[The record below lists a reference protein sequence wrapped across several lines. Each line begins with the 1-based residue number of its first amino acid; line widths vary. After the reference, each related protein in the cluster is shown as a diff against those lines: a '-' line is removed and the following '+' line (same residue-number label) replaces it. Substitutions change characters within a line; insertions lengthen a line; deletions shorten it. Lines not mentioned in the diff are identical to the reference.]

1 MTPIS
6 AVTTTS
12 RRLIAVAASTRF
24 WRNSKVK
31 VAAIQ
36 MRSGL
41 DPEANLR
48 ALEPL
53 LAEAAAQGAQ
63 YALTPEV
70 TMIFP
75 ENREQLRSVA
85 ASFEGHP
92 QLAAVGELAQQHG
105 MFVQMG
111 SLPIPLEDGRF
122 ANRSVLFGPGGQQ
135 VATYDKI
142 HLFDADIAGLNA
154 YRESATYRGGDVA
167 VTADL
172 GEFTLGFAICY
183 DMRFP
188 RLFNA
193 LANAGANLIAVP
205 AAFTVP
211 TGQAHWHVLL
221 RARAIETGSY
231 VIAAAQGGTHQNG
244 RATYGHSLIIDPWG
258 KVIAELDHD
267 EPGVLVS
274 EIDAAAVIEA
284 RGRVPALANARDF
297 AVPSSKR

>member
-1 MTPIS
+1 MKI
-6 AVTTTS
+6 
-12 RRLIAVAASTRF
+12 
-24 WRNSKVK
+24 
-31 VAAIQ
+31 AAIQ

-41 DPEANLR
+41 DPEANFESLV
-48 ALEPL
+48 PL
-53 LAEAAAQGAQ
+53 LTEAAAQGVD

-85 ASFEGHP
+85 APFEGHP
-92 QLAAVGELAQQHG
+92 QLAKVGELAKRLGLH
-105 MFVQMG
+105 VHIG
-111 SLPIPLEDGRF
+111 SLPIPLDDGRF
-122 ANRSVLFGPGGQQ
+122 ANRSVLFAPTGEQ

-154 YRESATYRGGDVA
+154 YRESATYKGGEEA
-167 VTADL
+167 VTAPL
-172 GEFTLGFAICY
+172 VPFTLGFSICY

-188 RLFNA
+188 KLYNT

-231 VIAAAQGGTHQNG
+231 VIAAAQGGNHPNG
-244 RATYGHSLIIDPWG
+244 RATYGHSLVIDPWG

-267 EPGVLVS
+267 EPGVLVA
-274 EIDAAAVIEA
+274 EIDPQAVVEA
-284 RGRVPALANARDF
+284 RQRIPALANARDF
-297 AVPSSKR
+297 AKPGLHG